1 MIIVR
6 YSTDEGLDRVTEAF
20 DALCKS
26 GLKDK
31 DFIFLP
37 QDWDILFNCSVIDL
51 QYYKRMIEGAIYH
64 KEKQLDE
71 KIKSITKGKLNESKT
86 EE

>member
-6 YSTDEGLDRVTEAF
+6 YSTNDGIDQVNEIYQAF
-20 DALCKS
+20 QKF
-26 GLKDK
+26 GFKEEV
-31 DFIFLP
+31 IFLP

-51 QYYKRMIEGAIYH
+51 QYYKRMIEGAIYR

-71 KIKSITKGKLNESKT
+71 KIKSVLKGMSNESKIK
-86 EE
+86 E

>member
-6 YSTDEGLDRVTEAF
+6 YDINDGIDRVNEMYKAF
-20 DALCKS
+20 QKF
-26 GLKDK
+26 GFKEEV
-31 DFIFLP
+31 IFLP

-51 QYYKRMIEGAIYH
+51 QYYKRMIEGAIYR

-71 KIKSITKGKLNESKT
+71 KIKSVVKGMPNESKT

>member
-6 YSTDEGLDRVTEAF
+6 YSTNDGLDQVHEIYQEF
-20 DALCKS
+20 QKL
-26 GLKDK
+26 GLKEEA
-31 DFIFLP
+31 IFLP

-51 QYYKRMIEGAIYH
+51 QYYKRMIEGAIYR

-71 KIKSITKGKLNESKT
+71 KIKAAVKGMSNESKT
-86 EE
+86 KE

>member
-6 YSTDEGLDRVTEAF
+6 YSTNDGIDQVNEMYQAF
-20 DALCKS
+20 QKF
-26 GLKDK
+26 GFKEEV
-31 DFIFLP
+31 IFLP

-51 QYYKRMIEGAIYH
+51 QYYKRMIEGAIYR

-71 KIKSITKGKLNESKT
+71 KIKSVLKGMSNESKT

>member
-6 YSTDEGLDRVTEAF
+6 YSTNDGIDQVNEMYQTFQKFGFKEEV
-20 DALCKS
+20 
-26 GLKDK
+26 
-31 DFIFLP
+31 IFLP

-51 QYYKRMIEGAIYH
+51 QYYKRMIEGAIYR

-71 KIKSITKGKLNESKT
+71 KIKAAVKGMSNESKT

>member
-6 YSTDEGLDRVTEAF
+6 YSTNDGIDQVYEIY
-20 DALCKS
+20 KS
-26 GLKDK
+26 FQKLGLKEEV
-31 DFIFLP
+31 IFLP

-51 QYYKRMIEGAIYH
+51 QYYKRMIEGAIYR

-71 KIKSITKGKLNESKT
+71 KIKSAIKEMSNESKT
-86 EE
+86 EK

>member
-6 YSTDEGLDRVTEAF
+6 YNINDGIDLVNDMYEAF
-20 DALCKS
+20 KKF
-26 GLKDK
+26 GFKEEV
-31 DFIFLP
+31 IFLP

-51 QYYKRMIEGAIYH
+51 QYYKRMIEGAIYR

-71 KIKSITKGKLNESKT
+71 KIKSVLKGMSNESKT

>member
-6 YSTDEGLDRVTEAF
+6 YSTNDGIDQVNEMYQTFQKFGFKEEV
-20 DALCKS
+20 
-26 GLKDK
+26 
-31 DFIFLP
+31 IFLP

-51 QYYKRMIEGAIYH
+51 QYYKRMIEGAIYR

-71 KIKSITKGKLNESKT
+71 KIKSVLKGMSNESKT

>member
-6 YSTDEGLDRVTEAF
+6 YSTNDGINQVYEIYKSFQKLGLEEEV
-20 DALCKS
+20 
-26 GLKDK
+26 
-31 DFIFLP
+31 IFLP

-51 QYYKRMIEGAIYH
+51 QYYKRMIEGAIYR

-71 KIKSITKGKLNESKT
+71 KIKSAIKEMSNESKT

>member
-6 YSTDEGLDRVTEAF
+6 YDINDGIDRVNDMYEAF
-20 DALCKS
+20 K
-26 GLKDK
+26 KF
-31 DFIFLP
+31 DFKEEVIFLP
-37 QDWDILFNCSVIDL
+37 QDWDILFNCSVVDL
-51 QYYKRMIEGAIYH
+51 QYYKRIIEGAIYR

-71 KIKSITKGKLNESKT
+71 KIKAAVKGMSNESKT